1 MKVYLRKK
9 GSRLFFSVRGLPRE
23 IYRIGDIFF
32 QDGEALVSANLFN
45 FYELK
50 ERGAIFAPEVKTWFF
65 TEELLMQQA
74 LEIKKNGSGEGE
86 EFLYAHQKMAIELLS
101 TLKKGALFLEMGL
114 GKTLIFLKLIEKFHE
129 DGDHHLIIAPLSVLE
144 SIKEETEKW
153 INLKAKIIKKSEDLY
168 SPEEIFIINYAKIR
182 IMFESLKKFTF
193 KVIVADESHY
203 IKNPKAKRTKLLL
216 KISERG
222 QYKFISTGTPISKN
236 ILDIYPQF
244 RFVDPN
250 ILGFKN
256 YYAFRARY
264 AIMGGFMSKQVV
276 GIKKQEEILK
286 RIEPFSIR
294 MRKEDCLDLPPQIYE
309 TFYVDLSKDQL
320 EVYKKLKKNF
330 LVEIGT
336 QKIISSN
343 ILTRFLHFQ
352 QITAGFLSG
361 SHQAESQVFKFN
373 KNPKLDLLEEILA
386 EEKERKF
393 IIYTRFLYENKMIK
407 DRLEAKGYKIECL
420 TGKVKSK
427 RRAEIR
433 KIFQEGELDGLVVQ
447 IQVGGLGISFTRAD
461 IVIYYSNS
469 FSYIERTQSE
479 SRVHRAGRKN
489 TVLYLDLIARNTID
503 VSVLKIL
510 KKKREISDYVL
521 NKVRISRFLDGEV
534 LL

>member
-1 MKVYLRKK
+1 M
-9 GSRLFFSVRGLPRE
+9 
-23 IYRIGDIFF
+23 
-32 QDGEALVSANLFN
+32 
-45 FYELK
+45 
-50 ERGAIFAPEVKTWFF
+50 
-65 TEELLMQQA
+65 
-74 LEIKKNGSGEGE
+74 
-86 EFLYAHQKMAIELLS
+86 
-101 TLKKGALFLEMGL
+101 
-114 GKTLIFLKLIEKFHE
+114 
-129 DGDHHLIIAPLSVLE
+129 
-144 SIKEETEKW
+144 
-153 INLKAKIIKKSEDLY
+153 
-168 SPEEIFIINYAKIR
+168 
-182 IMFESLKKFTF
+182 
-193 KVIVADESHY
+193 VADESHY

-216 KISERG
+216 KIAERG
-222 QYKFISTGTPISKN
+222 KYRFISTGTPISKN

-264 AIMGGFMSKQVV
+264 AVMGGFMSKQIV
-276 GIKKQEEILK
+276 GVRRQDEILAK
-286 RIEPFSIR
+286 IEPFSIR

-309 TFYVDLSKDQL
+309 TFYVDLTRDQL
-320 EVYKKLKKNF
+320 EIYKKLKKNF

-336 QKIISSN
+336 KKIVSSN

-352 QITAGFLSG
+352 QITAGFLS
-361 SHQAESQVFKFN
+361 SSSDEAESQIFKFE
-373 KNPKLDLLEEILA
+373 KNPKLDLLEELLS
-386 EEKERKF
+386 EEEGRKF

-407 DRLEAKGYKIECL
+407 NRLEAKGYKVESL

-427 RRAEIR
+427 KRAAIRRT
-433 KIFQEGELDGLVVQ
+433 FQEGELDGLVVQ

-479 SRVHRAGRKN
+479 SRVHRAGRKG
-489 TVLYLDLIARNTID
+489 TVLYIDLVARNTID
-503 VSVLKIL
+503 ISVLKIL